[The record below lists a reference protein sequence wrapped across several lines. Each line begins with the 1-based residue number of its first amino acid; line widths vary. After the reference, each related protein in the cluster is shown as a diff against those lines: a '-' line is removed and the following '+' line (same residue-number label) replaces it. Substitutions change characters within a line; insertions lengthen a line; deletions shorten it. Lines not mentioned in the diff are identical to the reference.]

1 MRTLAPSAALLLA
14 ACGSLTTY
22 QSADTVPRGRWQ
34 GMLATGIGA
43 FADRPQQTAIP
54 TATFELAARR
64 GIGDDT
70 DLGVKLYTAG
80 VEASIRHRL
89 TRGTWSW
96 ALLGAI
102 GGARTHA
109 DSPTSDAVLTQLRLG
124 AVATF
129 RRSSTWAW
137 NVGPTTA
144 FSLWRPAGGG
154 TAGGALVG
162 AFAGFDWRFGARWHL
177 IPELSL
183 HVTAAGDVPV
193 DGSVLLLGAGVARDW

>member
-1 MRTLAPSAALLLA
+1 MRTLATSALVGLA

-34 GMLATGIGA
+34 GSVATGVGA
-43 FADRPQQTAIP
+43 FADRPQDTQIP
-54 TATFELAARR
+54 TATFELAVRR
-64 GIGDDT
+64 GVGDDT
-70 DLGVKLYTAG
+70 DVGVKLYTAG
-80 VEASIRHRL
+80 VEASLRHRL

-96 ALLGAI
+96 ALLGSL
-102 GGARTHA
+102 GGARTNEDA
-109 DSPTSDAVLTQLRLG
+109 PTGDAALTQLRLG
-124 AVATF
+124 AVATL

-162 AFAGFDWRFGARWHL
+162 AFAGFDWRFGSRWHL

-193 DGSVLLLGAGVARDW
+193 DGSVLLLGAAVARDW